1 MGGHF
6 KTLCSSC
13 GTVIAQCR
21 CPGEKKVYYETCAVC
36 KRRQRMVDDAVGMY
50 LVKQEAWDAVP
61 ELKGKTRRPQ
71 PITARNPR
79 TGRVTLAFPFH
90 WWDPEDLEE
99 VGVEGLYDKAVEG
112 LAQQEDKKFQS
123 YADPDFLPKPLL
135 ASPFMQWD
143 GPNSPYRNDPV
154 LKPAMQAHADVP
166 MELKKDI
173 EPTRIPTM
181 SMGCKVPCCDSRS
194 PRTKDNQSYGCELL
208 EKHPGR
214 HSALNGEVLWDDE
227 GLYER
232 VRYECAHGVDI
243 RECRLCAMAAMD
255 PVHRRRKEIEKQLI
269 DGLKKTA
276 EENFVGDTLKIINPE
291 TEPVARVLTSSWSL
305 SEDEIADFDTY
316 PPGQDHVQSL
326 TTRDRDDNPIPPTC
340 AYCGRVA
347 ERCEGVRDEEP
358 R

>member
-1 MGGHF
+1 
-6 KTLCSSC
+6 
-13 GTVIAQCR
+13 
-21 CPGEKKVYYETCAVC
+21 
-36 KRRQRMVDDAVGMY
+36 
-50 LVKQEAWDAVP
+50 
-61 ELKGKTRRPQ
+61 
-71 PITARNPR
+71 
-79 TGRVTLAFPFH
+79 VTLAFPFH

-99 VGVEGLYDKAVEG
+99 VGVEGLYDKAVED

-123 YADPDFLPKPLL
+123 YADP
-135 ASPFMQWD
+135 
-143 GPNSPYRNDPV
+143 
-154 LKPAMQAHADVP
+154 
-166 MELKKDI
+166 MELKKFI
-173 EPTRIPTM
+173 APVKIPAM